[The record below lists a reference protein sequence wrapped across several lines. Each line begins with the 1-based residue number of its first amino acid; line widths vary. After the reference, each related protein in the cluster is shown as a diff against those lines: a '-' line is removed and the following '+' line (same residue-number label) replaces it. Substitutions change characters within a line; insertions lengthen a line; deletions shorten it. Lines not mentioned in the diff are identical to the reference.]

1 MDQTQAPI
9 LDALQQIERN
19 KVHGFGA
26 PGHHQGAALPRDLA
40 RVLGK
45 RVFEADVI
53 TPKGLDDR
61 TEGAHVLQRA
71 HEIAAEA
78 WQADFCRFVT
88 GGSTQSLH
96 TALAAVAAPG
106 DTVLLAANVH
116 KAERAHALAVGLK
129 PGIVP
134 VIIDEALDIEHGVAP
149 EALTAALDQH
159 PDAKAF
165 VVVSPTYYGVTSDIG
180 ALAAIC
186 HARGVALICD
196 AAWGGAFAFCEGL
209 PDDPLTKDADIAV
222 YSVHKTMGALTQGSA
237 LLARGE
243 LVDRQ
248 RLWMAYE
255 LFETTS
261 PSVPILASI
270 DVARREHVLH
280 GEAMWSAALARAAE
294 LRRKLGKIKGIRVL
308 GRDDLPAGADLDE
321 TKVLIDAAAL
331 GVSGYAI
338 DDWLNE
344 HYRVSVGLSDARHL
358 LAIIAPG
365 TTASDVRALARG
377 LAACVKGLRKGTLSL
392 APAGDAPPIGALTV
406 EMAIDPGEALFGA
419 AEQVPL
425 AEAGGRIAAEMIA
438 PAPPGVPRLVPGQ
451 RISATHVAW
460 LTANRD
466 AGAFFLD
473 PIDPSER
480 TVRVVAQPLA
490 QAIAAE

>member
-129 PGIVP
+129 AGIVP

-165 VVVSPTYYGVTSDIG
+165 VVVSPTYYGVTSDIA

-186 HARGVALICD
+186 HVRGVALICD
-196 AAWGGAFAFCEGL
+196 AAWGGAFAFCEDL

-261 PSVPILASI
+261 PSVPILASL
-270 DVARREHVLH
+270 DVARREHALH
-280 GEAMWSAALARAAE
+280 GEAMWSAALARAVE
-294 LRRKLGKIKGIRVL
+294 LRRKLSKIKGIRVL

-321 TKVLIDAAAL
+321 TKVLIDVAAL

-377 LAACVKGLRKGTLSL
+377 LAACAKGVRKGTLSL

-425 AEAGGRIAAEMIA
+425 AQAAGRIAAEMIA

-480 TVRVVAQPLA
+480 TVRVVAQPIA